1 MDTFNNRIQKF
12 DASGTYL
19 LKWGTFGTGA
29 GQFSLPT
36 GVAVDSSDKLYVT
49 DLANDRLQKFRDE
62 YEYHVREKQCWRKVA
77 PTFAEALERSKATAA
92 SA

>member
-62 YEYHVREKQCWRKVA
+62 
-77 PTFAEALERSKATAA
+77 ALPLFSDGFESGDTTAW
-92 SA
+92 SSGVP